1 MEFYVYKHTCPN
13 EKIYIGIT
21 KQQPI
26 KRWGYNGY
34 GYRKN
39 TLFYRAIQKYGWSN
53 IKHEILYENL
63 SKEEAEQK
71 EIELIE
77 KYKSNQPKYGYNIA
91 NGGNTTGTVSEAT
104 KEKISKT
111 LKGYEFSDERRKNIS
126 INTRKAMANPEI
138 RKKISEANKGRTN
151 WRKGLKLTEEEREK
165 LIEHGYKKGNIPWN
179 KGKKGLQKHSEEWKK
194 QARIRLKEA
203 NKSKQAPI
211 ICVETGEIFESQSEA
226 SRQKNISQGNIGSCL
241 KGKRNIAGG
250 YHWKYERKEK
260 LICN

>member
-26 KRWGYNGY
+26 KRWDYNGY

-104 KEKISKT
+104 KKKISKT

-165 LIEHGYKKGNIPWN
+165 LREHGYKKRNIPWN
-179 KGKKGLQKHSEEWKK
+179 KGKKGLQKHIEEWKK
-194 QARIRLKEA
+194 QASERMKKYNEKNMKKVL
-203 NKSKQAPI
+203 
-211 ICVETGEIFESQSEA
+211 CVETNIIYNSLNEA
-226 SRQKNISQGNIGSCL
+226 SRILNKSQGNISMCL
-241 KGKRNIAGG
+241 CGKRNIAGG
-250 YHWKYERKEK
+250 YHWQYVS
-260 LICN
+260 

>member
-1 MEFYVYKHTCPN
+1 MIKKNFIVYMHVFPN
-13 EKIYIGIT
+13 KKVYIGIT
-21 KQQPI
+21 CQKPNERWRNGKGYKKSQI
-26 KRWGYNGY
+26 KIRN
-34 GYRKN
+34 
-39 TLFYRAIQKYGWSN
+39 AINKYGWEN
-53 IKHEILYENL
+53 IEHKILYIGL
-63 SKEEAEQK
+63 SKVEAEQK

-165 LIEHGYKKGNIPWN
+165 LREHGYKKGNIPWN
-179 KGKKGLQKHSEEWKK
+179 KGKKGLQKHTEEWKK
-194 QARIRLKEA
+194 QASERMKKYNEKNMKKIL
-203 NKSKQAPI
+203 
-211 ICVETGEIFESQSEA
+211 CVETNIIYNSLNEA
-226 SRQKNISQGNIGSCL
+226 SRILNISQGNISMCL
-241 KGKRNIAGG
+241 CGKRNIAGG
-250 YHWKYERKEK
+250 YHWQYVS
-260 LICN
+260 

>member
-91 NGGNTTGTVSEAT
+91 NGGNTTGTVSEA
-104 KEKISKT
+104 
-111 LKGYEFSDERRKNIS
+111 
-126 INTRKAMANPEI
+126 
-138 RKKISEANKGRTN
+138 NKGRTN
-151 WRKGLKLTEEEREK
+151 CKVIRK
-165 LIEHGYKKGNIPWN
+165 
-179 KGKKGLQKHSEEWKK
+179 
-194 QARIRLKEA
+194 
-203 NKSKQAPI
+203 
-211 ICVETGEIFESQSEA
+211 C
-226 SRQKNISQGNIGSCL
+226 
-241 KGKRNIAGG
+241 
-250 YHWKYERKEK
+250 
-260 LICN
+260 

>member
-126 INTRKAMANPEI
+126 INTRKAMAKSEI

-165 LIEHGYKKGNIPWN
+165 LKKHGFKKGNIPWN
-179 KGKKGLQKHSEEWKK
+179 KGKKGLQTHTEEWKL
-194 QARIRLKEA
+194 QAKIRQKELM
-203 NKSKQAPI
+203 KKRQTPV
-211 ICVETGEIFESQSEA
+211 ICVETGEIFESQMEA
-226 SRQKNISQGNIGSCL
+226 SRIKKISQGNIGSCL
-241 KGKRNIAGG
+241 RGKRNIAGG

>member
-151 WRKGLKLTEEEREK
+151 WRKGFKLTEEQREK
-165 LIEHGYKKGNIPWN
+165 LKEQGFKKGNIPWN
-179 KGKKGLQKHSEEWKK
+179 KGKKGFQIHTDEWKRQASLRMKERMKEK
-194 QARIRLKEA
+194 QI
-203 NKSKQAPI
+203 PI
-211 ICVETGEIFESQSEA
+211 ICVETGEIFESQGEA
-226 SRQKNISQGNIGSCL
+226 SRIKNISQGNINSCL
-241 KGKRNIAGG
+241 KGNRNIAGG
-250 YHWKYERKEK
+250 YHWEYLRKEEI
-260 LICN
+260 L

>member
-165 LIEHGYKKGNIPWN
+165 LREHGFKKGNIPWN

-203 NKSKQAPI
+203 NKSKQTPI

-226 SRQKNISQGNIGSCL
+226 GRQKNISQGNIGACL
-241 KGKRNIAGG
+241 TGKRNIAGG
-250 YHWKYERKEK
+250 YHWQYYKIK
-260 LICN
+260 

>member
-77 KYKSNQPKYGYNIA
+77 KYKSNQSKYGYNIA

-111 LKGYEFSDERRKNIS
+111 LKSYEFSDERRKNIS

-151 WRKGLKLTEEEREK
+151 WRKGLKLTEEERER
-165 LIEHGYKKGNIPWN
+165 LREQGYKKGNIPWN

-203 NKSKQAPI
+203 NKSKQTPI

-250 YHWKYERKEK
+250 YHWKYVS
-260 LICN
+260 

>member
-151 WRKGLKLTEEEREK
+151 WRKGLKLTEE
-165 LIEHGYKKGNIPWN
+165 
-179 KGKKGLQKHSEEWKK
+179 
-194 QARIRLKEA
+194 
-203 NKSKQAPI
+203 
-211 ICVETGEIFESQSEA
+211 
-226 SRQKNISQGNIGSCL
+226 
-241 KGKRNIAGG
+241 
-250 YHWKYERKEK
+250 KEK
-260 LICN
+260 N

>member
-91 NGGNTTGTVSEAT
+91 NGGNTTGTVSEVT

-151 WRKGLKLTEEEREK
+151 WRKGLKLTEVEREK
-165 LIEHGYKKGNIPWN
+165 LREHFFKKGNIPWN

-203 NKSKQAPI
+203 NKSKQTPI

-250 YHWKYERKEK
+250 YHWKYVS
-260 LICN
+260 

>member
-39 TLFYRAIQKYGWSN
+39 TLFYRAIQKYGLSN

-126 INTRKAMANPEI
+126 INTRKATANPEI

-151 WRKGLKLTEEEREK
+151 WRKGLKLTEGEREK
-165 LIEHGYKKGNIPWN
+165 LREHFFKKGNIPWN

-203 NKSKQAPI
+203 NKSKQTPI

-250 YHWKYERKEK
+250 YHWKYVS
-260 LICN
+260 

>member
-104 KEKISKT
+104 KKKISKT

-165 LIEHGYKKGNIPWN
+165 LREQGYKKGNIPWN

-203 NKSKQAPI
+203 NKIKQTPI
-211 ICVETGEIFESQSEA
+211 ICVETGEIFESQMEA
-226 SRQKNISQGNIGSCL
+226 SRIKKISQGNIGSCL
-241 KGKRNIAGG
+241 RGKRNIAGG

-260 LICN
+260 NICN

>member
-39 TLFYRAIQKYGWSN
+39 ALFYRAIKKYGWSN
-53 IKHEILYENL
+53 IKHEILYESL

-71 EIELIE
+71 EIELIQ
-77 KYKSNQPKYGYNIA
+77 KYKSNQPQYGYNVA

-104 KEKISKT
+104 KKKISKT
-111 LKGYEFSDERRKNIS
+111 LKGFEFSDERRKNIS

-138 RKKISEANKGRTN
+138 RKKISEANKGRTGWN
-151 WRKGLKLTEEEREK
+151 KGIALSEETKKKMSESR
-165 LIEHGYKKGNIPWN
+165 KGNIPWN
-179 KGKKGLQKHSEEWKK
+179 KGKKGLQKHTEEWKTQASLRMKKIMKEK
-194 QARIRLKEA
+194 QI
-203 NKSKQAPI
+203 PI
-211 ICVETGEIFESQSEA
+211 ICVETEEIFESQCEA
-226 SRQKNISQGNIGSCL
+226 SKTKNINQGNINSCL
-241 KGKRNIAGG
+241 NGKRNVAGG
-250 YHWKYERKEK
+250 YHWKYKDET
-260 LICN
+260 LS